1 MDLLSLPY
9 ALFVVVTV
17 LLFHSIP
24 GRFRPAFLAAVSLLL
39 YGYYS
44 PVSAAIL
51 VFSAMAVFGTAR
63 ALESREQ
70 SGARRLLFFAG
81 TLVAL
86 LGYLLLIKLL
96 PLLHARGR
104 ALGTGR
110 ILIALGV
117 SYYTFKLIGY
127 LIDVYWRKYP
137 AATDA
142 IGFLAYATF
151 FPQLAA
157 GPIQRANDFR
167 LPENGP
173 ETAELMAQGLKRI
186 FWGVVKKT
194 VVADPLA
201 SIIAYI
207 DGAQPQFSNM
217 LWIAACLYA
226 LELYFDFAALTDIAV
241 GTAGLLG
248 IKSPENFDH
257 PFLAPSIS
265 QFWRRWHM
273 TLTFW
278 LTDYVFTPLRM
289 STRNIGTWG
298 LVLSITVNMT
308 LIGLWH
314 GIGMG
319 FLIFGLVHSSY
330 LIVDSLTASWRRKY
344 YRRHPGADRIANLI
358 GPVFV
363 FVMVAFSLVFFRA
376 VTMPNITYQMRHLWD
391 GLGAPIASAHKLYYE
406 YSRLL
411 FGLTGLATAGA
422 LGLELL
428 DYLRQRGERAALS
441 IPSFSTLPVPLRW
454 LIYYAGIA
462 VAVTLHQQNVHFIYV
477 QF

>member
-1 MDLLSLPY
+1 MDLLSLSY
-9 ALFVVVTV
+9 ALFVIVTA
-17 LLFHSIP
+17 LLFHGIP
-24 GRFRPAFLAAVSLLL
+24 GRFRPVFLAVLSLLL

-51 VFSAMAVFGTAR
+51 AASAMAVFGAAR
-63 ALESREQ
+63 ALDSREQ
-70 SGARRLLFFAG
+70 PGARRLLLFAG
-81 TLVAL
+81 MLVAL
-86 LGYLLLIKLL
+86 LGYLVLIKLL
-96 PLLHARGR
+96 PVLHARGR
-104 ALGTGR
+104 ALGTGS

-117 SYYTFKLIGY
+117 SYYTFKLMGY

-137 AATDA
+137 AWTDP
-142 IGFLAYATF
+142 IGFMAYATF

-157 GPIQRANDFR
+157 GPIQRANEFY
-167 LPENGP
+167 LPVNSP
-173 ETAELMAQGLKRI
+173 ETAELMARGLKRI
-186 FWGVVKKT
+186 FWGAVKKT
-194 VVADPLA
+194 VVADQLA
-201 SIIAYI
+201 SVIAYI
-207 DGAQPQFSNM
+207 DGTQPQHSNM

-241 GTAGLLG
+241 GTAALFG
-248 IKSPENFDH
+248 IKSPENFNY

-273 TLTFW
+273 SLTSW

-314 GIGMG
+314 GLGMG
-319 FLIFGLVHSSY
+319 FLIFGLVHSVY
-330 LIVDSLTASWRRKY
+330 LIVDILTSSWRRKY
-344 YRRHPGADRIANLI
+344 YRRHPVADRVTNLI

-363 FVMVAFSLVFFRA
+363 FGMVAFALVFFRA
-376 VTMPNITYQMRHLWD
+376 VTMPNIAYQMRHLCD
-391 GLGAPIASAHKLYYE
+391 GLGAPIASVQKLYYG

-411 FGLTGLATAGA
+411 FLLTGLTTAGA
-422 LGLELL
+422 LGIELL
-428 DYLRQRGERAALS
+428 DYLRQRGKRAVLW
-441 IPSFSTLPVPLRW
+441 IPFFSAWPVPLRW
-454 LIYYAGIA
+454 LVYYAGIA

>member
-1 MDLLSLPY
+1 MDLLSLSY
-9 ALFVVVTV
+9 ALFAIITV

-24 GRFRPAFLAAVSLLL
+24 GRFRPAFLVAVSVLL

-51 VFSAMAVFGTAR
+51 VVSAMAVFGTAR

-70 SGARRLLFFAG
+70 SVTRRLLFFAG
-81 TLVAL
+81 VLTVL
-86 LGYLLLIKLL
+86 LGYLFLIKFL
-96 PLLHARGR
+96 PLLRARGR

-110 ILIALGV
+110 VLIALGV

-137 AATDA
+137 AWTDPVQ
-142 IGFLAYATF
+142 FLVYATF
-151 FPQLAA
+151 FPQLSA

-167 LPENGP
+167 LPENGQ

-194 VVADPLA
+194 VVADRLA
-201 SIIAYI
+201 AVIAYI
-207 DGAQPQFSNM
+207 DGGQPHLSNM

-226 LELYFDFAALTDIAV
+226 LEMYFDFAALTDIAV
-241 GTAGLLG
+241 GTAALLG

-273 TLTFW
+273 SLTHW

-289 STRNIGTWG
+289 STRNMGTWG
-298 LVLSITVNMT
+298 LVLSIVVNMT

-314 GIGMG
+314 GIGIG
-319 FLIFGLVHSSY
+319 FLIFGLVHSAF
-330 LIVDSLTASWRRKY
+330 LIVDSLTSSWRRKY
-344 YRRHPGADRIANLI
+344 YRRHPAADRVTNLI
-358 GPVFV
+358 GPIFV
-363 FVMVAFSLVFFRA
+363 FCMVAFALVFFRA
-376 VTMPNITYQMRHLWD
+376 VTMPNIAYQMRHLGD
-391 GLGAPIASAHKLYYE
+391 GLSAPIASVCKLYYD

-411 FGLTGLATAGA
+411 FGLTGLVTAGA

-428 DYLRQRGERAALS
+428 DYLRKRSERAARS
-441 IPSFSTLPVPLRW
+441 IPSFSALPVLLRW

-462 VAVTLHQQNVHFIYV
+462 VAVTLHQQSVHFIYV